1 MSRIKI
7 QEVLE
12 TVCKVDI
19 TQKLKSKINQDTLSI
34 QKRGNLSSLDNSLAG
49 WDNWTIY
56 AYSPNSIIKLDGLVK
71 KIIKTL
77 IQNDIEVT
85 HELGQEHYDETL
97 CCYFTTISC
106 RTPSIYDHY

>member
-12 TVCKVDI
+12 TVCKVDV
-19 TQKLKSKINQDTLSI
+19 TQRLKSKINQDTLSI
-34 QKRGNLSSLDNSLAG
+34 QKRGNGTSLDNSLAG

-85 HELGQEHYDETL
+85 HELGQEFYDETL

-106 RTPSIYDHY
+106 RTPSIYDYY

>member
-19 TQKLKSKINQDTLSI
+19 TQQLKNKIKQDTLSI

-49 WDNWTIY
+49 WDNWIIY
-56 AYSPNSIIKLDGLVK
+56 VYSPNGIVKLDELVK
-71 KIIKTL
+71 NVRKTL

-85 HELGQEHYDETL
+85 HELGQEFYDETL

-106 RTPSIYDHY
+106 RTPSIYDYY

>member
-7 QEVLE
+7 QEALK

-19 TQKLKSKINQDTLSI
+19 SQQLKSKINQDTLSI

-49 WDNWTIY
+49 WDNWIIY
-56 AYSPNSIIKLDGLVK
+56 VYSPNGPVKLDEL
-71 KIIKTL
+71 IKRVREVL
-77 IQNDIEVT
+77 LKNDIEVT

-106 RTPSIYDHY
+106 RTPSIYDYY